1 MYVIITGYSLKE
13 IFGNEIQKLDMLMC
27 KQILDVMKFT
37 NNIKGLSELGR
48 TPFKVDIATKILKYL
63 QRF

>member
-1 MYVIITGYSLKE
+1 
-13 IFGNEIQKLDMLMC
+13 MLMF
-27 KQILDVMKFT
+27 KQILDVMKFN